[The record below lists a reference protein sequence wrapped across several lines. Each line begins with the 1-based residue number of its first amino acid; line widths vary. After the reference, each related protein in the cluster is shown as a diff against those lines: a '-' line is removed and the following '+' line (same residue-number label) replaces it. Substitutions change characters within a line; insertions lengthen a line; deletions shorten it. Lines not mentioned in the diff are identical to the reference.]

1 MEIKNINW
9 LDSFDE
15 TRCDIIE
22 DAFLLEALS
31 LYVINQ
37 GNFMKN
43 ERSDYFP
50 QVFYRLCGYLSQH
63 AMDLHNLQKRL
74 EQENHIGRSST

>member
-1 MEIKNINW
+1 MNEISWIK
-9 LDSFDE
+9 SFNE
-15 TRCDIIE
+15 TYKDIME
-22 DAFLLEALS
+22 DAFLLDALS

-37 GNFMKN
+37 GYFMKN

-63 AMDLHNLQKRL
+63 AMDLHDLQKRL
-74 EQENHIGRSST
+74 EQDNRSKYSAT

>member
-1 MEIKNINW
+1 MFENKETSW
-9 LDSFDE
+9 KEDFDE
-15 TRCDIIE
+15 TRQDIME

-37 GNFMKN
+37 GYFTKAKQ
-43 ERSDYFP
+43 SDYFP

-63 AMDLHNLQKRL
+63 ALDLHNLQRRL
-74 EQENHIGRSST
+74 ERERYF